1 MEKEIQFLLF
11 LSTMFSIDEKENFVL
26 SSLNIIFLLIFY
38 DLLLNF

>member
-11 LSTMFSIDEKENFVL
+11 LSTMFLIDEKENFVL